1 MTQNAKIMSKYS
13 LQDSIEHLVEG
24 CRQNDRLAQQYI
36 YKKLYGRMLGVAMRY
51 ANSREDAES
60 ILNIAFLKVFQSIQ
74 SYSATAPFEHWVYR
88 IVMFTGIDE
97 VRKVLKIK
105 YMESAEHLPEGE
117 TGNTGLEDLQ
127 VNDIYACIQKLEPTS
142 RSVFSLFEIEGYKH
156 AEIADLLGV
165 TESSSR
171 WYLAKAK
178 KALQIMILE
187 LNGNASLK
195 SEAIK

>member
-1 MTQNAKIMSKYS
+1 MSKYS
-13 LQDSIEHLVEG
+13 FQDSIEHLVEG
-24 CRQNDRLAQQYI
+24 CRHNDRLAQQYI
-36 YKKLYGRMLGVAMRY
+36 YRKLYGKMLGVAMRY
-51 ANSREDAES
+51 SNSREDAES

-74 SYSATAPFEHWVYR
+74 SYTAAAPFEHWVYR

-117 TGNTGLEDLQ
+117 TGNTGLEELQ
-127 VNDIYACIQKLEPTS
+127 VNDIYACIQKLDPTS
-142 RSVFSLFEIEGYKH
+142 RSVFSMFEIDGYKH
-156 AEIADLLGV
+156 AEIAETLGI

-178 KALQIMILE
+178 KALQVMILE
-187 LNGNASLK
+187 KKAPKTDKDNTVAATVS
-195 SEAIK
+195 

>member
-1 MTQNAKIMSKYS
+1 
-13 LQDSIEHLVEG
+13 
-24 CRQNDRLAQQYI
+24 
-36 YKKLYGRMLGVAMRY
+36 MLGVAMRY
-51 ANSREDAES
+51 ASSREDAES
-60 ILNIAFLKVFQSIQ
+60 ILNIAFLKVFQSIHT
-74 SYSATAPFEHWVYR
+74 YAATAPFEHWVYR

-127 VNDIYACIQKLEPTS
+127 VNDIYACIQKLDPTS
-142 RSVFSLFEIEGYKH
+142 RSVFSMFEIDGYKH
-156 AEIADLLGV
+156 AEIAETLGI

-178 KALQIMILE
+178 KALQEMIIA
-187 LNGNASLK
+187 LNQNSF
-195 SEAIK
+195 SEEKKLNLAL